1 MQPSSPTH
9 PIPPARGPLLRR
21 LTPPGGDGRQ
31 QRGLDP
37 GRTLLGLAVLTVGV
51 LYVLDALNVLD
62 AGNAIDRWWPVAVIA
77 LGVSQIAI
85 SLIPG
90 RRGSIVGPVVVT
102 GAGVLL
108 LLATTNVLEGDA
120 WSYVWP
126 VVIVG
131 VGVTIL
137 LGRTRVGPPAGVA
150 ADDVVT
156 ATGIFSGPD
165 VRTTSQQFRH
175 ASLTAV
181 FGGVTLDLRDARLDP
196 EGASVTATVVFGGID
211 ILVPRGWRVTMRS
224 TPVFGGM
231 KDKTEPGAVLAADA
245 PTLRVDGLALFGD
258 VEVKH
263 HK

>member
-1 MQPSSPTH
+1 MLY
-9 PIPPARGPLLRR
+9 A
-21 LTPPGGDGRQ
+21 
-31 QRGLDP
+31 LDS
-37 GRTLLGLAVLTVGV
+37 LS
-51 LYVLDALNVLD
+51 VLD
-62 AGNAIDRWWPVAVIA
+62 AGSAIDRWWPVAVIG
-77 LGVSQIAI
+77 LGISQ
-85 SLIPG
+85 IPG
-90 RRGSIVGPVVVT
+90 RRGSIIGPVVVI

-108 LLATTNVLEGDA
+108 LLATTNVLQGDA

-131 VGVTIL
+131 IGVTIL
-137 LGRTRVGPPAGVA
+137 LGRTRVGAPAGAA

-165 VRTTSQQFRH
+165 VRTTSQRFRH

-196 EGASVTATVVFGGID
+196 AGAAVTATVAFGGIH
-211 ILVPRGWRVTMRS
+211 ILVPRGWRITMRS
-224 TPVFGGM
+224 TPIFGGM
-231 KDKTEPGAVLAADA
+231 KDKTERGAELAADA